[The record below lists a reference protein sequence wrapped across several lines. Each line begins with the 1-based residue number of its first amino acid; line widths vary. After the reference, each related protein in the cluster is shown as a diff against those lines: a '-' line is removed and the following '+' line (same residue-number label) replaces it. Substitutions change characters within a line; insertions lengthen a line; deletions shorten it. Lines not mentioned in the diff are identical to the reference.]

1 MNAVKFIQNTMK
13 IAITWMLTVVI
24 STVVIIQLI
33 QMTNNSCSILLELQN
48 NGWKIGVQFKH
59 KTCKFKHD
67 EYSGKG

>member
-1 MNAVKFIQNTMK
+1 
-13 IAITWMLTVVI
+13 MLTVVL
-24 STVVIIQLI
+24 STVVIIQLN